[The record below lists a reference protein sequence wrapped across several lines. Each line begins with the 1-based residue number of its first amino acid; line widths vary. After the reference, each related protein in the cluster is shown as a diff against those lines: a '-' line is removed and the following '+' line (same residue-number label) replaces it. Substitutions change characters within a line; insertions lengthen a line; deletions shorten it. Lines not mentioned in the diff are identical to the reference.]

1 MSKTKTESIKSTK
14 LTIRKHRIFS
24 EEFKRDKVDKLRS
37 GQLTISQLCKLWQIS
52 TTTAYNWLYAYSPQ
66 HAKGTT
72 MIVQQDS
79 EAAKTQQLLQQV
91 AHLERTLGQKQM
103 VIDFQD
109 KLIELASSQLQI
121 DLKKTFVPQL

>member
-1 MSKTKTESIKSTK
+1 MSETKTKSIKSTK
-14 LTIRKHRIFS
+14 LTIRKRRVFS
-24 EEFKRDKVDKLRS
+24 DEFKRDKVAKLLA
-37 GQLTISQLCKLWQIS
+37 GELTMSQLCKLWQIS

-66 HAKGTT
+66 HTKGTT

-91 AHLERTLGQKQM
+91 AQLERTLGQKQM

-109 KLIELASSQLQI
+109 KLIELASKELQI
-121 DLKKTFVPQL
+121 DLKKTFVPKH